1 MAQKIRLISEFPFS
15 AGELHGAMVSAE
27 YWRARVAEL
36 DGPHAELS
44 VRHDAGAVIATVSK
58 PLAADRIPPRLSKAW
73 PAGLR
78 LDYSERW
85 SPFVDGTA
93 RAEVRAAISA
103 IGTMSGSY
111 ELRET
116 ADGCLCEYVVTVES
130 GIPMA
135 GRLIAGAFAKGV
147 IEDSGA
153 VDAFTE
159 RWLKSR
165 GGVLPGGA

>member
-15 AGELHGAMVSAE
+15 ARHFHDAMVSPE

-36 DGPHAELS
+36 DGPVAELS
-44 VRHDAGAVIATVSK
+44 IRHDSGDLIATVSK
-58 PLAADRIPPRLSKAW
+58 PLAPDRIPPRLSKAW

-85 SPFVDGTA
+85 SPFADGEA

-103 IGTMSGSY
+103 IGSMSGTF
-111 ELRET
+111 ELRDG
-116 ADGCLCEYVVTVES
+116 ADGCVCEYVVTVES

-165 GGVLPGGA
+165 GVEVPGGA

>member
-1 MAQKIRLISEFPFS
+1 MTQKIRLITEFPFS
-15 AGELHGAMVSAE
+15 AGLLHEAMVSPE

-36 DGPHAELS
+36 DGPFAELS
-44 VRHDAGAVIATVSK
+44 VRHDEGDLIAAVSK
-58 PLAADRIPPRLSKAW
+58 PLAPDRIPPRLSKAW

-78 LDYSERW
+78 LNYSERW
-85 SPFVDGTA
+85 SPFSDGLA
-93 RAEVRAAISA
+93 QAEVRGAISA
-103 IGTMSGSY
+103 IGSMSGVF
-111 ELRET
+111 ELRDS
-116 ADGCLCEYVVTVES
+116 ADGSICEYVVTVES

-135 GRLIAGAFAKGV
+135 GRLIAAEIAKGV

-165 GGVLPGGA
+165 VQEAPGGA